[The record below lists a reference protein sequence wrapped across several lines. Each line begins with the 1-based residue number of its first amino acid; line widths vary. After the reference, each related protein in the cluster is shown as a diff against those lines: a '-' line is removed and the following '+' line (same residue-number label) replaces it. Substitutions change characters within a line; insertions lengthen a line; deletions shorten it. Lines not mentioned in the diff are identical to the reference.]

1 MSKDSL
7 IAMRSNPGV
16 GGTLQVELTGMG
28 VSWMLRPS
36 AENETIVQHGGT
48 WAGQRSGFFMVPS
61 RNFAMTVLT
70 NSEGGGKLLNEL
82 FAEDWSLRR
91 FAGINNLPATPQKL
105 STAELAPYEGAYAT
119 DDIDQSG
126 TLGTV
131 VINFRGKDGQLLG
144 NMSDTPDG
152 TYLPD
157 EQTVP
162 NFGLALYK
170 TDYGLDLGPDL
181 KPTGT
186 RSNFVRGS
194 DGNVA
199 WFSNHG
205 RLYRHL
211 Q

>member
-1 MSKDSL
+1 
-7 IAMRSNPGV
+7 
-16 GGTLQVELTGMG
+16 
-28 VSWMLRPS
+28 
-36 AENETIVQHGGT
+36 
-48 WAGQRSGFFMVPS
+48 
-61 RNFAMTVLT
+61 
-70 NSEGGGKLLNEL
+70 
-82 FAEDWSLRR
+82 
-91 FAGINNLPATPQKL
+91 
-105 STAELAPYEGAYAT
+105 
-119 DDIDQSG
+119 
-126 TLGTV
+126 
-131 VINFRGKDGQLLG
+131 
-144 NMSDTPDG
+144 MSDAPDG
-152 TYLPD
+152 IYLPD

-162 NFGLALYK
+162 NLGLALYK